1 MAMLGRKIYFGSRA
15 NLWEFEIPVEPSKP
29 VE

>member
-1 MAMLGRKIYFGSRA
+1 MAMLGRKIYYGSGA
-15 NLWEFEIPVEPSKP
+15 NLYEFEIPIEPSKP

>member
-1 MAMLGRKIYFGSRA
+1 MLGRKIYFGSDA
-15 NLWEFEIPVEPSKP
+15 NLWEFEIPDEPPKP